1 MKTLFTLL
9 CFVLVLPVAA
19 GPLDSFTNA
28 DAVTGLKDALTQGS
42 SAAVSKLGVENGFL
56 QNPKVKIPLPENL
69 QKVEKMMRTFGMGKQ
84 ADELVVTMNRAAE
97 AAVPQ
102 AKPLLIDAV
111 KKMSVQDAKQILTGG
126 DNAATE
132 YFRKST
138 EAPLTDKFLP
148 VVKQATDKVGLAQQY
163 NEFAATGAKFGLV
176 KDEQAKIENYVT
188 KRALDGLYLIIGE
201 EEKALRANPVQATTS
216 LAKKIF
222 GALK

>member
-9 CFVLVLPVAA
+9 CFVLVLPVVA

-126 DNAATE
+126 DNAATQ

>member
-69 QKVEKMMRTFGMGKQ
+69 QKVEKMMRTFRMGKQ

-126 DNAATE
+126 DNAATQ

>member
-126 DNAATE
+126 DNAATQ